1 MKVEME
7 KETICINKLVEQKT
21 ENIMIEGDLI
31 VPDIKPDIVS
41 SIHTNGNICIYKK
54 EYVDGKIRIDGSI
67 NTYVVYLAD
76 TEDGNVRGLNTNLD
90 FTKWIELSN
99 PKNNLEFE
107 MEFQLKTMECNVLNG
122 RKINIKSY
130 IEVKVKT
137 FQNEEVEILKNL
149 KNLSQVQKL
158 NKSMTINSLIGKGS
172 NKAYAKDTIVLEE
185 TEKFAEILK
194 VNVEIVNK
202 DFKISYNKIL
212 AKAELETKM
221 LYLMEDGK
229 IKSVEKQ
236 IPIMGFIDIPN
247 IAEENICDVHYGM
260 RNLVVK
266 PNDSEENSIYVEAE
280 IEIDSNVYEN
290 REIDLIQDLYSPEQ
304 DLKIEQK
311 RITTMTGLQ
320 KIKEDYTI
328 KQKIENSGI
337 KGNKIYD
344 ACVIPNIQN
353 IVSNNGTV
361 KCEGEVMVDLL
372 YESDLTIKM
381 DNKKI
386 NIPFHYEIQQLEN
399 MEEKRNIEVQVGIK
413 QQNVI
418 ILSDEELELQI
429 ELEFDMKIA
438 KTVGINVIDTIEAE
452 ENRVDKIYSIII
464 YFVKEGDSLWKIAK
478 RFRSTVQDIVEL
490 NGIEN
495 ENQIFP
501 GQQLL
506 IPRYIVRNNVVSV

>member
-320 KIKEDYTI
+320 KIKEDYT
-328 KQKIENSGI
+328 N
-337 KGNKIYD
+337 
-344 ACVIPNIQN
+344 
-353 IVSNNGTV
+353 
-361 KCEGEVMVDLL
+361 
-372 YESDLTIKM
+372 
-381 DNKKI
+381 
-386 NIPFHYEIQQLEN
+386 
-399 MEEKRNIEVQVGIK
+399 
-413 QQNVI
+413 
-418 ILSDEELELQI
+418 
-429 ELEFDMKIA
+429 
-438 KTVGINVIDTIEAE
+438 
-452 ENRVDKIYSIII
+452 
-464 YFVKEGDSLWKIAK
+464 
-478 RFRSTVQDIVEL
+478 
-490 NGIEN
+490 
-495 ENQIFP
+495 
-501 GQQLL
+501 
-506 IPRYIVRNNVVSV
+506 